1 MNKLKLNSLSA
12 LIFQIITLI
21 SGLIIPQL
29 LLTAYGTEQNGLNY
43 SISQM
48 LSIISFFDFGVAAVA
63 QATLYKP
70 LHKRDIATVS
80 GIYNSINRYF
90 NKLSLGLLI
99 YILFLCIYYGTEK
112 SSQYSW
118 VYTTTLVLAISIS
131 LIGQYALGIS
141 NQVLLS
147 ADQKMYIY
155 MLINTIATIIN
166 IISTYVLVHIGY
178 SIQLVRL
185 ISSIIFLIRP
195 IFLKYYVKKHYSL
208 LSISEVGYR
217 TIPNQW
223 SGLIQHIAVTL
234 TSSLDSIILTL
245 LSTFSN
251 VSIYSIYAFPLN
263 GVRLLIESIGSGYK
277 SHFGAIFVREE
288 DSEISLI
295 ESFSKFEWLINFLS
309 VVLFCVMTKVLI
321 PFVIVYTKEVKD
333 ANYSQPIFGFILM
346 LAFFL
351 MNIKIPYTT
360 VINAVGHFK
369 ETQSHS
375 LIEIVINVAL
385 SVILVGE
392 FGLVGVAI
400 GTAISIFYR
409 IIVSIIYLRKF
420 VLKFSLINRL
430 RILIV
435 DTCTIIIFLLL
446 SSLLSFEIN
455 TYFSIFI
462 YSIVCVL
469 LATLLYILISGLFY
483 RKMIMNFRTIFNR
496 RKS

>member
-12 LIFQIITLI
+12 LIFQVITLV
-21 SGLIIPQL
+21 SGLIIPKL
-29 LLTAYGTEQNGLNY
+29 FLTAYGTEQNGLNY

-70 LHKRDIATVS
+70 LHERDIAAVS

-99 YILFLCIYYGTEK
+99 YIFFLCIYYGTEK

-155 MLINTIATIIN
+155 MFINTIATLIN
-166 IISTYVLVHIGY
+166 IISTYILVSFGY

-195 IFLKYYVKKHYSL
+195 IFLQYYVKKHYCL

-288 DSEISLI
+288 DSEIPLI
-295 ESFSKFEWLINFLS
+295 ESFSKFEWFINFVS
-309 VVLFCVMTKVLI
+309 VVLFCIMTNVLT

-333 ANYSQPIFGFILM
+333 ANYSQPVFGFILIV
-346 LAFFL
+346 AFLL
-351 MNIKIPYTT
+351 MNLRIPYTT
-360 VINAVGHFK
+360 VINAAGHFR

-375 LIEIVINVAL
+375 LIEIVINIVL
-385 SVILVGE
+385 SLILVGKL
-392 FGLVGVAI
+392 GLVGVAI
-400 GTAISIFYR
+400 GTTVSVLYR
-409 IIVSIIYLRKF
+409 IIVSIIYLKKF
-420 VLKFSLINRL
+420 LLKFDLVDRVYL
-430 RILIV
+430 LIV
-435 DTCTIIIFLLL
+435 NICTISIFLFL
-446 SSLLSFEIN
+446 SSLFIFKIKS
-455 TYFSIFI
+455 YFSIVI
-462 YSIVCVL
+462 YSMISAL
-469 LATLLYILISGLFY
+469 IATLLYILISGVFY
-483 RKMIMNFRTIFNR
+483 RKMIMNVRTIFNR

>member
-12 LIFQIITLI
+12 LIFQVITLV
-21 SGLIIPQL
+21 SGLIIPKL

-155 MLINTIATIIN
+155 MFINIIATLIN
-166 IISTYVLVHIGY
+166 IISTYILVSFGY

-195 IFLKYYVKKHYSL
+195 IFLQYYVKKHYCL

-223 SGLIQHIAVTL
+223 SGLIQHIAITL

-295 ESFSKFEWLINFLS
+295 ESFSKFEWFINFVS
-309 VVLFCVMTKVLI
+309 VVLFCIMTNVLI
-321 PFVIVYTKEVKD
+321 PFVIVYTKEVED
-333 ANYSQPIFGFILM
+333 ANYSQPVFGFILIV
-346 LAFFL
+346 AFLL
-351 MNIKIPYTT
+351 MNLRIPYTT
-360 VINAVGHFK
+360 VINAAGHFR

-375 LIEIVINVAL
+375 LIEIVINIVL
-385 SVILVGE
+385 SLILVGKL
-392 FGLVGVAI
+392 GLVGVAI
-400 GTAISIFYR
+400 GTTVSVLYR
-409 IIVSIIYLRKF
+409 IIVSIIYLKKF
-420 VLKFSLINRL
+420 VLKFDLVDRVYL
-430 RILIV
+430 LIV
-435 DTCTIIIFLLL
+435 NICTISIFLFL
-446 SSLLSFEIN
+446 SSLFIFKIKS
-455 TYFSIFI
+455 YFSIVI
-462 YSIVCVL
+462 YSMISAL
-469 LATLLYILISGLFY
+469 IATLLYILISGVFY
-483 RKMIMNFRTIFNR
+483 RKMIVNVRTIFNR

>member
-12 LIFQIITLI
+12 LIFQVITLV
-21 SGLIIPQL
+21 SGLIIPKL
-29 LLTAYGTEQNGLNY
+29 FLTAYGTEQNGLNY

-90 NKLSLGLLI
+90 NKLALGLLI

-147 ADQKMYIY
+147 ANQKMYIY
-155 MLINTIATIIN
+155 MFINIIATLIN
-166 IISTYVLVHIGY
+166 IISTYILVSFGY

-195 IFLKYYVKKHYSL
+195 IFLQYYVKKHYCL

-223 SGLIQHIAVTL
+223 SGLIQHIAITL

-295 ESFSKFEWLINFLS
+295 ESFSKFEWFINFVS
-309 VVLFCVMTKVLI
+309 VVLFCVMTNVLI
-321 PFVIVYTKEVKD
+321 PFVIVYTKEVED
-333 ANYSQPIFGFILM
+333 ANYSQPVFGFILIV
-346 LAFFL
+346 AFLL
-351 MNIKIPYTT
+351 MNLRIPYTT
-360 VINAVGHFK
+360 VINAAGHFR

-375 LIEIVINVAL
+375 LIEIVINIVL
-385 SVILVGE
+385 SLILVGKL
-392 FGLVGVAI
+392 GLVGVAI
-400 GTAISIFYR
+400 GTTVSVLYR
-409 IIVSIIYLRKF
+409 IIVSIIYLKKF
-420 VLKFSLINRL
+420 VLKFDLVDRVYL
-430 RILIV
+430 LIV
-435 DTCTIIIFLLL
+435 NICTISIFLFL
-446 SSLLSFEIN
+446 SSLFIFKIKS
-455 TYFSIFI
+455 YFSIVI
-462 YSIVCVL
+462 YSMISAL
-469 LATLLYILISGLFY
+469 IATLLYILISGVFY
-483 RKMIMNFRTIFNR
+483 RKMIVNVRTIFNR

>member
-12 LIFQIITLI
+12 LIFQVITLV

-29 LLTAYGTEQNGLNY
+29 FLTAYGTEQNGLNY

-48 LSIISFFDFGVAAVA
+48 LSIISFFDFGIAAVA

-70 LHKRDIATVS
+70 LHERDIATVS

-155 MLINTIATIIN
+155 MFINTIATLIN
-166 IISTYVLVHIGY
+166 IISTYILVSFGY

-195 IFLKYYVKKHYSL
+195 IFLQYYVKKHYCL

-295 ESFSKFEWLINFLS
+295 ESFSKFEWLINFFS

-483 RKMIMNFRTIFNR
+483 RKMIMNIQTIF
-496 RKS
+496 K